1 MASGGK
7 ENKMVFDIRG
17 RRRYAVK
24 IVYAVLAVLMG
35 ISLFLV
41 VGPVNIGQL
50 IGNSNSASSAASAFE
65 EEAERIEVRIK
76 KEPEDANLLANL
88 MRSRVNAANSLYELG
103 PEEEQAITPEA
114 LQQLQLASEAWSK
127 YLKATKEPAVGA
139 AQFIAP
145 QLMTLATYTSSIPES
160 LANVEAA
167 VEAQEMVADARPTLN
182 SLTTLAFFQALNAEY
197 PQGKKSA
204 AAAEKLANTKFEREN
219 IGNELERYEKLG
231 QQYHKY
237 VKEVEAQEAA
247 GGSSGKETLES
258 PLGGG
263 GALGTPGLG
272 E

>member
-1 MASGGK
+1 MASGRK
-7 ENKMVFDIRG
+7 ENRMVFDIRG

-24 IVYAVLAVLMG
+24 VVYAVLAVLMG

-50 IGNSNSASSAASAFE
+50 IGNSNSSGSVAGQFE
-65 EEAERIEVRIK
+65 EEAERIELRLK
-76 KEPEDANLLANL
+76 KEPENSNLLVNL
-88 MRSRVNAANSLYELG
+88 MRTRVNAANNLYEVG
-103 PEEEQAITPEA
+103 PEEEAAITPEA

-127 YLKATKEPAVGA
+127 YLKATDEPAVGA

-167 VEAQEMVADARPTLN
+167 VQAQQMVASARPNLN
-182 SLTTLAFFQALNAEY
+182 SLTTLAFFRALNAEY
-197 PQGKKSA
+197 KKGQQA
-204 AAAEKLANTKFEREN
+204 AGEAEKYANTKFEREN

-231 QQYHKY
+231 RQYHKY
-237 VKEVEAQEAA
+237 VKEVEAQEAQ
-247 GGSSGKETLES
+247 GGKSGKESLES

-263 GALGTPGLG
+263 GVLGTPGLA